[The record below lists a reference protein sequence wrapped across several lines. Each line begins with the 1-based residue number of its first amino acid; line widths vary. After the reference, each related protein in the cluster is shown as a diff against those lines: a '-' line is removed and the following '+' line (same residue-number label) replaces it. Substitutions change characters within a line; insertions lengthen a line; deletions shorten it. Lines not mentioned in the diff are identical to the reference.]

1 MSKKI
6 KFISS
11 LAFIGFSIFFNTSSS
26 FAVSLEEALKSALLS
41 NEQFKILQESFL
53 QNSEQ
58 LSRAVANSFMPKT
71 NISASIGK
79 NQSDP
84 RGIIYPNQT
93 FSNSIQ
99 TTVPLFLGGAGLA
112 QIKASHNE
120 VMAAK
125 YQYYKSEQ
133 DTILNLINLY
143 IDYHVANEVLKIRKA
158 STTNA
163 SQNYQAVKE
172 KVNLGEA
179 TKTDLAFAEA
189 NFLQAQTEELSSLA
203 TKENKYQ
210 EFATNFSVEPE
221 ETKLPIINSEEFED
235 TAFLMNKGKK
245 QNLDLKIYSHNLQ
258 SAGANVAATVASNF
272 SPKVSATGSLGTRSN
287 VEDMDFTNFGGKNN
301 VSWSLNI
308 NIPILSNGGQEFSD
322 VRAAK
327 SKHRAQSFNLA
338 NAEKILKTNIQNFLS
353 NYTTLQLSINSTK
366 TVVDAQKLYVSGV
379 EQEYKLGNKS
389 LLDLLQ
395 ADSDLAK
402 YQINYVQTLANSI
415 KSFYAL
421 KSLVG
426 ELTAKKLRLGIKVFD
441 PEKIYNRKKLGFI
454 SF

>member
-1 MSKKI
+1 MSKKN

-26 FAVSLEEALKSALLS
+26 FAVSLEEALRSALLS

-53 QNSEQ
+53 QSSEQ

-71 NISASIGK
+71 NISSTIST
-79 NQSDP
+79 NQQ
-84 RGIIYPNQT
+84 IPNHNKVQ

-99 TTVPLFLGGAGLA
+99 TTLPIFSGGSGLA
-112 QIKASHNE
+112 LIKASHND

-133 DTILNLINLY
+133 DKILNLITLY
-143 IDYHVANEVLKIRKA
+143 IDYHVANEILKIRKA
-158 STTNA
+158 STKNA

-179 TKTDLAFAEA
+179 TKTDLAFSEA
-189 NFLQAQTEELSSLA
+189 NFLQAQTEELSSLS
-203 TKENKYQ
+203 TKESKYQ
-210 EFATNFSVEPE
+210 EFVTNFNVAPE
-221 ETKLPIINSEEFED
+221 ETELPVINSEEFKD
-235 TAFLMNKGKK
+235 QAFLINKGKK
-245 QNLDLKIYSHNLQ
+245 QNLDLKIYFHNVQ
-258 SAGANVAATVASNF
+258 SASANVTATFASVF
-272 SPKVSATGSLGTRSN
+272 FPKVSATGSLGDKVD
-287 VEDMDFTNFGGKNN
+287 VENIDFTNFGGEKTKA
-301 VSWSLNI
+301 SWALNI

-322 VRAAK
+322 VRAAR
-327 SKHRAQSFNLA
+327 SRHRAQSFNLA
-338 NAEKILKTNIQNFLS
+338 NAEKTVKTAIQTSLS
-353 NYTTLQLSINSTK
+353 NYTTLQLSINYSK
-366 TVVDAQKLYVSGV
+366 TVVAAQKLYLRGV

-402 YQINYVQTLANSI
+402 HQINYVQTLANNI

-426 ELTAKKLRLGIKVFD
+426 ELTAKKLRLGVKVFD
-441 PEKIYNRKKLGFI
+441 PAKVYNRKKLGFI